1 MEENRLK
8 RYRDKLNII
17 RKRKKEIKE
26 WIKGFSVENFLTDE
40 KTKLAVYKAFQEIV
54 EAEMDI
60 LAMICK
66 DSKIPP
72 KDDYT
77 NIEMLEKEKIID
89 ENLKKLLIRSNGLR
103 NRIVHLYNEIDD
115 VFAFESIKEIIEDD
129 KFSHTVKKWI
139 KKKLKK

>member
-1 MEENRLK
+1 
-8 RYRDKLNII
+8 
-17 RKRKKEIKE
+17 
-26 WIKGFSVENFLTDE
+26 
-40 KTKLAVYKAFQEIV
+40 
-54 EAEMDI
+54 
-60 LAMICK
+60 MICK

-129 KFSHTVKKWI
+129 KFSHTVEKWI